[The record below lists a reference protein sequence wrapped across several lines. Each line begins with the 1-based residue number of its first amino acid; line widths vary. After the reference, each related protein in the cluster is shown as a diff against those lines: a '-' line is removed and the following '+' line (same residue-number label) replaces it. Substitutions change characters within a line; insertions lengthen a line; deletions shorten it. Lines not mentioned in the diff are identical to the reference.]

1 MVDGI
6 EIDKDIAEE
15 TLLPDDL
22 NSLAVGSYVVPDPR
36 KRKQYPYVVLGVV
49 LLSFITSLIIDFVS
63 FVPVIII
70 LSIVALLLFLVNN
83 KFKIQQQ
90 EVIERITNNIDHS
103 IGYYSIALTFQFT
116 INNILTPVWTV
127 IVYSHENP
135 PLNKTIIE
143 INAFSGK
150 VITEPYT
157 ENLNAWEIFQK

>member
-15 TLLPDDL
+15 TQLPDDL

-70 LSIVALLLFLVNN
+70 LSTVALLLFLVNN

-90 EVIERITNNIDHS
+90 EVIERITNNIEHS

-116 INNILTPVWTV
+116 FKNILTPVWTV

-157 ENLNAWEIFQK
+157 ENLLSLIHI

>member
-36 KRKQYPYVVLGVV
+36 KRQQYPYIVLSVVLI
-49 LLSFITSLIIDFVS
+49 SFITSLMVGFVD
-63 FVPVIII
+63 FVPVLII
-70 LSIVALLLFLVNN
+70 LSFTAFLLFFVDN

-90 EVIERITNNIDHS
+90 EVIEKITNNIDHS

-116 INNILTPVWTV
+116 FKNLLTPVWTV

-143 INAFSGK
+143 ISAFSGR
-150 VITEPYT
+150 VITDPYT
-157 ENLNAWEIFQK
+157 ENINA

>member
-36 KRKQYPYVVLGVV
+36 KRQQYPYIVLSVVLI
-49 LLSFITSLIIDFVS
+49 SFITSLIVVFVD
-63 FVPVIII
+63 FVPVLII
-70 LSIVALLLFLVNN
+70 LSFTAFLLFFVDN

-90 EVIERITNNIDHS
+90 EVIEKITNNIDHS

-116 INNILTPVWTV
+116 FKNLLTPVWTV

-143 INAFSGK
+143 ISAFSGR
-150 VITEPYT
+150 VITDPYT
-157 ENLNAWEIFQK
+157 ENINA

>member
-36 KRKQYPYVVLGVV
+36 KRSQYPYVVLGVV

-90 EVIERITNNIDHS
+90 EVIERITNSIDHS
-103 IGYYSIALTFQFT
+103 IGYYSIALTFLFT
-116 INNILTPVWTV
+116 FKNILTPVWTV

-157 ENLNAWEIFQK
+157 ENLNA

>member
-15 TLLPDDL
+15 TLVPDDL

-63 FVPVIII
+63 FIPVIII
-70 LSIVALLLFLVNN
+70 LSIIALLLFLVNN

-90 EVIERITNNIDHS
+90 EVIERITDNIDHS

-116 INNILTPVWTV
+116 FMNILTPVWTV

-143 INAFSGK
+143 IIAFSGK

-157 ENLNAWEIFQK
+157 ENLNA

>member
-36 KRKQYPYVVLGVV
+36 KRQQYPYILLSVVLI
-49 LLSFITSLIIDFVS
+49 SFIASLMAGFVD
-63 FVPVIII
+63 FVPVLII
-70 LSIVALLLFLVNN
+70 LSFTAFLLFFVDN

-90 EVIERITNNIDHS
+90 EVIEKITNNIDHS

-116 INNILTPVWTV
+116 FKNLLTPVWTV

-135 PLNKTIIE
+135 PINKTIIE
-143 INAFSGK
+143 ISAFSGR
-150 VITEPYT
+150 VITDPYT
-157 ENLNAWEIFQK
+157 ENINA

>member
-36 KRKQYPYVVLGVV
+36 KRKQYPYVVLGVL

-116 INNILTPVWTV
+116 FKNILTPVWTV

-157 ENLNAWEIFQK
+157 ENLNA

>member
-6 EIDKDIAEE
+6 EIDKDVAEK

-36 KRKQYPYVVLGVV
+36 KRKQYPYVVIGVV
-49 LLSFITSLIIDFVS
+49 LLSYITSLMIDFVS
-63 FVPVIII
+63 FIPVIII
-70 LSIVALLLFLVNN
+70 LSIVSLLLFVVNN

-90 EVIERITNNIDHS
+90 EVIERISNNIDHS

-116 INNILTPVWTV
+116 LKHILTPVWTV

-135 PLNKTIIE
+135 PSNKTIIE
-143 INAFSGK
+143 ISAFSGR

-157 ENLNAWEIFQK
+157 EKLNA

>member
-36 KRKQYPYVVLGVV
+36 KRSQYPYVVLGVV

-63 FVPVIII
+63 FVPVIFI

-103 IGYYSIALTFQFT
+103 IGYYSIALTFQFAFK
-116 INNILTPVWTV
+116 NILTPVWTV

-143 INAFSGK
+143 INAFSGQ

-157 ENLNAWEIFQK
+157 ENLNA

>member
-36 KRKQYPYVVLGVV
+36 KRSQYPYVVLGVV

-70 LSIVALLLFLVNN
+70 LSVIALLLFLVNN
-83 KFKIQQQ
+83 KFNIQQQ

-116 INNILTPVWTV
+116 FKNILTPVWTV

-157 ENLNAWEIFQK
+157 ENLNA

>member
-36 KRKQYPYVVLGVV
+36 KRKQYPYVVLGVT

-70 LSIVALLLFLVNN
+70 LSIIALLLFLVNN

-116 INNILTPVWTV
+116 LKNILTPVWTV

-157 ENLNAWEIFQK
+157 ENLNA

>member
-49 LLSFITSLIIDFVS
+49 LLSFITSLLIDFVS
-63 FVPVIII
+63 FIPVIII

-116 INNILTPVWTV
+116 FKNILTPVWTV

-157 ENLNAWEIFQK
+157 ENLNA

>member
-22 NSLAVGSYVVPDPR
+22 NSLAVGSYVVPNPR

-70 LSIVALLLFLVNN
+70 LSIISLLLFLVNN

-116 INNILTPVWTV
+116 FKNILTPVWTV

-157 ENLNAWEIFQK
+157 ENLNA

>member
-6 EIDKDIAEE
+6 EIDKDVAEE

-36 KRKQYPYVVLGVV
+36 KRNQYPYVVLGVV
-49 LLSFITSLIIDFVS
+49 LLSFITSLLIDFVS

-70 LSIVALLLFLVNN
+70 LSIIALLLFLVNN

-116 INNILTPVWTV
+116 FMNILTPVWTV

-157 ENLNAWEIFQK
+157 EKLNA

>member
-22 NSLAVGSYVVPDPR
+22 NSLAVGSYIVPDPR

-70 LSIVALLLFLVNN
+70 LSVIALLLFLVNN
-83 KFKIQQQ
+83 KFNIQQQ

-116 INNILTPVWTV
+116 FKNILTPVWTV

-157 ENLNAWEIFQK
+157 ENLNA

>member
-6 EIDKDIAEE
+6 DIDKDIAEE

-70 LSIVALLLFLVNN
+70 LSIIAFLLFLVNN

-116 INNILTPVWTV
+116 FKNILTPVWTV

-143 INAFSGK
+143 INAFSGE

-157 ENLNAWEIFQK
+157 ENLNA

>member
-6 EIDKDIAEE
+6 EIDKDVAKE

-22 NSLAVGSYVVPDPR
+22 NSLAVGSYVVPDPS

-49 LLSFITSLIIDFVS
+49 LLIYITSLMIDFVS

-70 LSIVALLLFLVNN
+70 LSIVSLLLFVVNN
-83 KFKIQQQ
+83 EFKIRQH
-90 EVIERITNNIDHS
+90 EVIEKISNNIVHS

-116 INNILTPVWTV
+116 LKQILTPVWTV

-135 PLNKTIIE
+135 PSNKTIIE
-143 INAFSGK
+143 ISAFSGR

-157 ENLNAWEIFQK
+157 EKLNA

>member
-15 TLLPDDL
+15 TLVPDDL

-36 KRKQYPYVVLGVV
+36 KRSQYPYVVLGVV

-90 EVIERITNNIDHS
+90 EVIERITYNIDHS

-116 INNILTPVWTV
+116 FKNILTPVWTV

-157 ENLNAWEIFQK
+157 ENLNA

>member
-15 TLLPDDL
+15 TLVPDDL

-63 FVPVIII
+63 FIPVIII
-70 LSIVALLLFLVNN
+70 LSIIALLLFLVNN

-116 INNILTPVWTV
+116 FKNILTPVWTV

-157 ENLNAWEIFQK
+157 ENLNA

>member
-22 NSLAVGSYVVPDPR
+22 NSLAVGSYVVPNPR
-36 KRKQYPYVVLGVV
+36 KRKQYPYVVLGVL

-116 INNILTPVWTV
+116 FKNILTPVWTV

-135 PLNKTIIE
+135 PLNLSLIHI
-143 INAFSGK
+143 
-150 VITEPYT
+150 
-157 ENLNAWEIFQK
+157 

>member
-36 KRKQYPYVVLGVV
+36 KRSQYPYVVLGVV

-63 FVPVIII
+63 FVPVMII
-70 LSIVALLLFLVNN
+70 LSIVTLLLFLVNN

-116 INNILTPVWTV
+116 FKNILTPVWTV

-157 ENLNAWEIFQK
+157 ENLNA

>member
-36 KRKQYPYVVLGVV
+36 KRSQYPYVVLGVV

-83 KFKIQQQ
+83 KFNIQQQ

-116 INNILTPVWTV
+116 FKNILTPVWTV

-157 ENLNAWEIFQK
+157 ENLNA

>member
-36 KRKQYPYVVLGVV
+36 KRRQYPYVVLGVV

-116 INNILTPVWTV
+116 FKNILTPVWTV

-143 INAFSGK
+143 INAFSGN

-157 ENLNAWEIFQK
+157 EKLNAWEIF

>member
-49 LLSFITSLIIDFVS
+49 VLSFIISLIIDFVS

-70 LSIVALLLFLVNN
+70 LSIIALLLFLVNN
-83 KFKIQQQ
+83 KFNIQQQ

-116 INNILTPVWTV
+116 FKNILTPVWTV

-157 ENLNAWEIFQK
+157 ENLNA

>member
-36 KRKQYPYVVLGVV
+36 KRQQYPYIVLSVVLI
-49 LLSFITSLIIDFVS
+49 SFIASLMVGFVD
-63 FVPVIII
+63 FVPVLII
-70 LSIVALLLFLVNN
+70 LSFTAFLLFFVDN

-90 EVIERITNNIDHS
+90 EVIEKITNNIDHS

-116 INNILTPVWTV
+116 FKNFLTPVWTV

-143 INAFSGK
+143 ISAFSGR
-150 VITEPYT
+150 VITDPYT
-157 ENLNAWEIFQK
+157 ENINA

>member
-36 KRKQYPYVVLGVV
+36 KRSQYPYVVLGVV

-83 KFKIQQQ
+83 KFNIQQQ
-90 EVIERITNNIDHS
+90 EVIERITNNINHS

-116 INNILTPVWTV
+116 FKNILTPVWTV

-157 ENLNAWEIFQK
+157 ENLNA

>member
-36 KRKQYPYVVLGVV
+36 KRRQYPYVVLGVV

-63 FVPVIII
+63 FVPVIVI

-90 EVIERITNNIDHS
+90 EVIERIANNIDHS

-116 INNILTPVWTV
+116 FKNILTPVWTV

-157 ENLNAWEIFQK
+157 ENLNA